1 MIYFSLHL
9 TKSDIFFDKRDTV
22 IAVATVNIT
31 AQILL
36 VINEWHATALTPV
49 NLLPIIVSYGIEK

>member
-9 TKSDIFFDKRDTV
+9 TKSNIIFDKRYTV
-22 IAVATVNIT
+22 MAIAAVNIA

-36 VINEWHATALTPV
+36 VINKWHATALTSV
-49 NLLPIIVSYGIEK
+49 NLLSIIVFYAIKK